1 MDHCQLWTIS
11 SRYYLKCNDRT
22 DPLIPDDVI
31 GDVLR
36 ECQTHFLLLDCAETA
51 AQLTIKDFQIFRDIQ
66 PTEYVVDLFRCP
78 SKYGAPNLTK
88 FSQVLDAD
96 FSNS

>member
-1 MDHCQLWTIS
+1 M
-11 SRYYLKCNDRT
+11 KCNDRT

-36 ECQTHFLLLDCAETA
+36 ESQSHFLLLDCAEVA
-51 AQLTIKDFQIFRDIQ
+51 AQLTIKDFQIFRDVQ
-66 PTEYVVDLFRCP
+66 PTEYVVDLLKCP

-88 FSQVLDAD
+88 FSQVLTYYYYCCYYN
-96 FSNS
+96 FN